1 MGFQRQVCSQ
11 ETPPLGATIRMKRGP
26 LICFGSLFGAAAGRD
41 EVAAAGPRGSR
52 SRSPDFGEQ
61 ISAVVKQW
69 NRHGHNCVCRSQTVE
84 CRLLLQ
90 GKEHGTSDVHPPSS
104 PKRRRFAVAGTPLS
118 CDDIRGDRWLSQGD
132 LQLEGPRPRL
142 LRRLGGVESNHVLP
156 RPANAEGSPRIAVAD
171 RADMRIPA
179 SGFPC
184 EGQQEAVRLQ
194 CAGQGHPITPRSNIR
209 PRGCVHY
216 GMAGSSKSRESL
228 CRMQYP
234 GAKFPVHT
242 ADVITHRCF
251 SQLTVICGTPEAPG
265 TPRICSVRLAQVD
278 AVCSRF

>member
-1 MGFQRQVCSQ
+1 MQLRVRGEAEAEALTSGSRYLPSSSNG
-11 ETPPLGATIRMKRGP
+11 TDTATIVSAGLRQ
-26 LICFGSLFGAAAGRD
+26 SNAAC
-41 EVAAAGPRGSR
+41 S
-52 SRSPDFGEQ
+52 
-61 ISAVVKQW
+61 
-69 NRHGHNCVCRSQTVE
+69 CRAKNMVHLSVH
-84 CRLLLQ
+84 RL
-90 GKEHGTSDVHPPSS
+90 S
-104 PKRRRFAVAGTPLS
+104 PKRPLFAVAVTPLS
-118 CDDIRGDRWLSQGD
+118 CDDIREDRWLSQGD
-132 LQLEGPRPRL
+132 LQLEGPRSRL